1 MEHNQ
6 NPMPCFPL
14 FEARGLPTVFSQEV
28 DYYTILSQLYTIVDE
43 VKTAYDG
50 IDAKIVAEV
59 ESQVNTAIAR
69 YQANVNQQ
77 IRELEAR
84 LDEEFNAYKGEVDD
98 NIEEF
103 KTLINTQI
111 ATLNSDFIE
120 FKNTTTA
127 LVNNLRVY
135 VDAQNDLQN
144 RNWQVT
150 IDDINTRIDELVLK
164 YPPILNPTTGLY
176 DSIENVIAD
185 IYSAARQNAITAGNF
200 DGLMLTVTEF
210 EDYNMTCTKFDTEGH
225 SILIG

>member
-14 FEARGLPTVFSQEV
+14 FESRGLPTVFSQEV

-84 LDEEFNAYKGEVDD
+84 LDEEFNTYKSEVSND
-98 NIEEF
+98 IEEF
-103 KTLINTQI
+103 KALINTQI
-111 ATLNSDFIE
+111 STLNSDFIE

-127 LVNNLRVY
+127 LVNNLRAY

-185 IYSAARQNAITAGNF
+185 IYSAARHNAITAGEF

-210 EDYNMTCTKFDTEGH
+210 EGYNMTCTEFDTEGH

>member
-1 MEHNQ
+1 MEHKQ

-28 DYYTILSQLYTIVDE
+28 DYYTILSQLYAIVDE

-59 ESQVNTAIAR
+59 ENQVNTAIAR
-69 YQANVNQQ
+69 YQADVNRQ

-84 LDEEFNAYKGEVDD
+84 LDEEFNTYKSEVDN

-111 ATLNSDFIE
+111 STLNADFIE

-135 VDAQNDLQN
+135 VDAQNALQN
-144 RNWQVT
+144 SNWQVT
-150 IDDINTRIDELVLK
+150 IDGINTRIDELVLR

-176 DSIENVIAD
+176 DSIENVIAG
-185 IYSAARQNAITAGNF
+185 IYSTARQNAITAGQF
-200 DGLMLTVTEF
+200 DALMLTVTEF
-210 EDYNMTCTKFDTEGH
+210 EDYDLNCNEFDTEGH
-225 SILIG
+225 AIFIG

>member
-127 LVNNLRVY
+127 LVNNLRAY

-185 IYSAARQNAITAGNF
+185 IYSAARHNAITAGEF
-200 DGLMLTVTEF
+200 DGLMLTVTKF
-210 EDYNMTCTKFDTEGH
+210 EDYNMTCTEFDTEGH